1 MIDLSI
7 ILIGGVVLAW
17 LAIVVLALFDI
28 WQTSELTD
36 LGRLGWTLAA
46 VFAPVLG
53 TILWFVTRP
62 RRSAPEAAT
71 SGSRSNREA
80 E

>member
-1 MIDLSI
+1 MIDLST
-7 ILIGGVVLAW
+7 ILIGAVVLAW

-28 WQTSELTD
+28 WLTRELTD
-36 LGRLGWTLAA
+36 LGRLGWTLAV

-53 TILWFVTRP
+53 TILWFVTAP
-62 RRSAPEAAT
+62 RRPASEAAT